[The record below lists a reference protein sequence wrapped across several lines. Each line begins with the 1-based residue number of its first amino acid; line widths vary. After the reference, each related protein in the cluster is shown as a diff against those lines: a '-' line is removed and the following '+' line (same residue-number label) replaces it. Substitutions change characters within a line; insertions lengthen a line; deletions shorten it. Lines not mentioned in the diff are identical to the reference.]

1 MLFFGT
7 LPASIRRALMR
18 GQRHFPTALLRG
30 TCTAQRSRPSPA
42 ACLRASNVSAG
53 EFVLARR
60 EAAKPVHQGAVTL
73 RTVAVGWM
81 LASA

>member
-1 MLFFGT
+1 MLFGT
-7 LPASIRRALMR
+7 LPASIRRALIR

-30 TCTAQRSRPSPA
+30 TCTAPRSRPSPA
-42 ACLRASNVSAG
+42 ACLRASNVRAG

-60 EAAKPVHQGAVTL
+60 EAAKPVQGRFH
-73 RTVAVGWM
+73 RTDLGHSDWM